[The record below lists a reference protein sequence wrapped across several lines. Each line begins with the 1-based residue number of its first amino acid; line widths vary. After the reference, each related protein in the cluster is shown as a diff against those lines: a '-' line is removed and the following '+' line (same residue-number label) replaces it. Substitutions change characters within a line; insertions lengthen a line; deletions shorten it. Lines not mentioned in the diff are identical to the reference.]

1 MAGNGHQ
8 TPQGDGRLIGLVLML
23 SEMAMMAMGKIVN
36 PSTGEQEINL
46 EQARVFIDIIEMLDE
61 KMKGNLNHAEEVF
74 IQTHLTNLR
83 LNFVNE
89 SGSSSKK
96 PAAGKAADKAAGK
109 AADKAAGKAADKPV
123 EMAADKREA
132 KVVETDEEGKA
143 KVVDKRASAQ
153 PD

>member
-1 MAGNGHQ
+1 MADRAHE
-8 TPQGDGRLIGLVLML
+8 TPQGDGRLIGLVLIL

-36 PSTGEQEINL
+36 PSTGEQERNL
-46 EQARVFIDIIEMLDE
+46 EQAKVFIDIIEMLAE

-74 IQTHLTNLR
+74 LQTHLTNLR

-89 SGSSSKK
+89 SGSKSGDGKNEESK
-96 PAAGKAADKAAGK
+96 
-109 AADKAAGKAADKPV
+109 
-123 EMAADKREA
+123 KREA

>member
-1 MAGNGHQ
+1 MADTAHE

-36 PSTGEQEINL
+36 PSTGEQERNL
-46 EQARVFIDIIEMLDE
+46 EQAKVFIDIIEMLAE

-74 IQTHLTNLR
+74 LQTHLTNLR

-89 SGSSSKK
+89 SGSKSGGGNS
-96 PAAGKAADKAAGK
+96 D
-109 AADKAAGKAADKPV
+109 
-123 EMAADKREA
+123 ESEKREA
-132 KVVETDEEGKA
+132 KVIETDEEGKA